1 VDPTLDAQTL
11 QPSGTRRRAGP
22 TTVTR
27 LVILAHPTPARVGAC
42 CALTDA
48 VEISRTT
55 PHFDD
60 DQPLRDRFISR
71 APLRLNAAGAVGWT
85 LSARETRTAVVVD
98 GVAVAGTITL
108 SSERLEAGVVIE
120 LGGRVALLLER
131 TNMGPDA
138 AAAELLGVSAGLAG
152 VRHAVAQVADLDVPV
167 LVRGPTGAGK
177 ELVARAVHAQ
187 STRAAG
193 PFAAVNMGAIAPN
206 LAASELFG
214 HARGAFSGATGPR
227 AGLFAEA
234 DGGTLFLDEI
244 GEASPEI
251 QAALLRAL
259 ETGEIRPVG
268 GTPRVVDVRLVA
280 ATDADLEAAIAEGR
294 FRGPLLHRLGGF
306 CIDVPPLGAR
316 RADIGVLAYHFAARS
331 LATIGRPDALEAE
344 PPFLPAAVVGALAR
358 CPWPG
363 NVRGLRNAVQQLVI
377 RHRSAPQIEA
387 DAVARVLKA
396 EPTPVP
402 AEAPKTPYRRA
413 RDVGDGELLDALRT
427 HGFAIKAT
435 AAALGVSR
443 TALYGLIDR
452 SATLRKAGEVP
463 DAEIHNTWT
472 ACGGQLDQMATR
484 LEVSPAGLR
493 ARLGELGL
501 KPGRGPAAGRSR

>member
-1 VDPTLDAQTL
+1 MNPTLDAQTL

-42 CALTDA
+42 CAVTEA
-48 VEISRTT
+48 VEISRIS

-98 GVAVAGTITL
+98 GVAVAGAITL
-108 SSERLEAGVVIE
+108 SPERLEAGVVIE

-268 GTPRVVDVRLVA
+268 GTPRTVDVRLVA
-280 ATDADLEAAIAEGR
+280 ATDADLEAAIEAGR

-306 CIDVPPLGAR
+306 CIDVPPLDAR

-331 LATIGRPDALEAE
+331 LATIGRADALTAE
-344 PPFLPAAVVGALAR
+344 PPFLPAAVVSALAR
-358 CPWPG
+358 SPWPG
-363 NVRGLRNAVQQLVI
+363 NVRALRNAVGQLVI
-377 RHRSAPQIEA
+377 HHRAAPQIEL
-387 DAVARVLKA
+387 DAVARLLKT
-396 EPTPVP
+396 EPRTVTPTPQ
-402 AEAPKTPYRRA
+402 APKKAYRRA
-413 RDVGDGELLDALRT
+413 RDVSDAEVLEALRG

-463 DAEIHNTWT
+463 DAEIRAAW
-472 ACGGQLDQMATR
+472 ASCGGQLSEMAAQ

-493 ARLGELGL
+493 ARIGELGL
-501 KPGRGPAAGRSR
+501 KGQGADSST